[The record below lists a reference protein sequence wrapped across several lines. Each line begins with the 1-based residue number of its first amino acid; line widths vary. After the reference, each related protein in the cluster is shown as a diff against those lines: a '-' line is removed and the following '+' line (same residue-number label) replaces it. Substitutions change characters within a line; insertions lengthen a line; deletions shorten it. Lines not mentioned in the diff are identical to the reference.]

1 MPKNRLPQK
10 VKLLLVGNIYKGSRQ
25 ERSPWLLL
33 TQYCLSDFQCSMA
46 EVWVCFSCCM
56 SSSGSSNKR
65 KPRRVK
71 LDPSMIGAPANF
83 QHLNHIGSGESG
95 GNTVSI
101 YTYQTIT

>member
-1 MPKNRLPQK
+1 
-10 VKLLLVGNIYKGSRQ
+10 
-25 ERSPWLLL
+25 
-33 TQYCLSDFQCSMA
+33 MA

-95 GNTVSI
+95 GNTVQENMKSKGG
-101 YTYQTIT
+101 YEFSTEVKVERTLTDVVKDAS